1 MESHI
6 DDPRTDPADA
16 PMSAERMQVRFGTMT
31 PQVIRFLARL
41 SRLPIGTWSQ
51 IARSV
56 PTDQPYV
63 QLADAP
69 PLDEAHEDA
78 AAELVA
84 ARARLHAIMDGLPG
98 PSARADRDVR
108 AFSNI
113 AQGMVD
119 EAVLTRMHRVALT
132 AVLAIVAQPQL
143 SESDFALLYSP
154 FATLIPVEELDPAA

>member
-6 DDPRTDPADA
+6 DDPRPDPADA
-16 PMSAERMQVRFGTMT
+16 PMSAERMQVRFGTRT
-31 PQVIRFLARL
+31 PQVIRFLSRL

-56 PTDQPYV
+56 PADQPHV

-69 PLDEAHEDA
+69 PLDEEYEEAV
-78 AAELVA
+78 AELAA
-84 ARARLHAIMDGLPG
+84 ARARLRAIMDGMPG
-98 PSARADRDVR
+98 PSARADVHVR

-119 EAVLTRMHRVALT
+119 ESVLTRMHRVALT
-132 AVLAIVAQPQL
+132 AVLAIVAQPQ
-143 SESDFALLYSP
+143 
-154 FATLIPVEELDPAA
+154 

>member
-1 MESHI
+1 
-6 DDPRTDPADA
+6 
-16 PMSAERMQVRFGTMT
+16 MSAERMQVRFGAMT
-31 PQVIRFLARL
+31 PQVLRFFARL

-56 PTDQPYV
+56 PADQSHV

-69 PLDEAHEDA
+69 PLDEVHEEA
-78 AAELVA
+78 AAELAA
-84 ARARLHAIMDGLPG
+84 ARARLRAIMDGMPG
-98 PSARADRDVR
+98 PSARADVHVR

-119 EAVLTRMHRVALT
+119 EAMLTRMHRVAVT
-132 AVLAIVAQPQL
+132 AVLAIIAQPQL
-143 SESDFALLYSP
+143 SEADFAVLYSP